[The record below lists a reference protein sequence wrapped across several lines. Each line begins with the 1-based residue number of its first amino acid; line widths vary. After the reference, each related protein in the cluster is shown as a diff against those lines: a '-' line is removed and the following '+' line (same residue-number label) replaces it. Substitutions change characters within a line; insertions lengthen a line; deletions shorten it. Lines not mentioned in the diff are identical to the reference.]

1 MTSSY
6 KSRAEATDD
15 RACLGLMREALN
27 AAHNAVRLDECRL
40 WTVRGSRGYVS
51 TWGDGQTWMLA
62 VGSKTPRH
70 WTFAKQRLAAFPG
83 LAQLTQD
90 GDDEGVF
97 RLMRLPTPE
106 ESAEIR
112 RAAGVRQSPGS
123 PSAGRRFIPAKTG
136 DTATSMR
143 FGEQP
148 VPSPVIDVE
157 RIHDADGGAS

>member
-6 KSRAEATDD
+6 KSRAEATND
-15 RACLGLMREALN
+15 RACLELIREALN

-51 TWGDGQTWMLA
+51 TWSDGQTWMLA

-70 WTFAKQRLAAFPG
+70 WTFAKQRMASFPD

-90 GDDEGVF
+90 GDEEGVF
-97 RLMRLPTPE
+97 RLMRLPTPKE
-106 ESAEIR
+106 AAEIR
-112 RAAGVRQSPGS
+112 HAAGIRRSPGS
-123 PSAGRRFIPAKTG
+123 PSAGRRFTPAKTG

-143 FGEQP
+143 LGERP
-148 VPSPVIDVE
+148 VPEPRD
-157 RIHDADGGAS
+157 

>member
-1 MTSSY
+1 MTSAY
-6 KSRAEATDD
+6 KSRAESTADG
-15 RACLGLMREALN
+15 ACLGLMREALN

-70 WTFAKQRLAAFPG
+70 WTFAKQRIAAFPG
-83 LAQLTQD
+83 LAQVTQD
-90 GDDEGVF
+90 GDEEGVL

-106 ESAEIR
+106 EAAEIR
-112 RAAGVRQSPGS
+112 RMAGIRQ
-123 PSAGRRFIPAKTG
+123 PSTSIGRRFSPTKTG

-143 FGEQP
+143 FGGRP
-148 VPSPVIDVE
+148 VPDPVSDAE
-157 RIHDADGGAS
+157 RFHDTDGGAA

>member
-1 MTSSY
+1 MSY
-6 KSRAEATDD
+6 KAKVAATAHQ
-15 RACLGLMREALN
+15 ACLARLHAALN

-51 TWGDGQTWMLA
+51 TWGDGQSGMLA

-70 WTFAKQRLAAFPG
+70 WTFVKQRMASFPG

-90 GDDEGVF
+90 GDDEGVL

-106 ESAEIR
+106 EAAEIR
-112 RAAGVRQSPGS
+112 RAAGVRQSRPS
-123 PSAGRRFIPAKTG
+123 PSAGRRFTPAKTG

-143 FGEQP
+143 FAERP
-148 VPSPVIDVE
+148 VPDPC
-157 RIHDADGGAS
+157 